1 MNNANCRVFNATI
14 TKAVFCNICKKKKKI
29 KNELILKLALV

>member
-14 TKAVFCNICKKKKKI
+14 TKAVFCNICKKKKK
-29 KNELILKLALV
+29 NELILKLALV

>member
-14 TKAVFCNICKKKKKI
+14 TKAVFCNICKKK
-29 KNELILKLALV
+29 NELILKLALV